1 MPRRAA
7 RFICVT
13 PVRALRTPAS
23 LPLFLF
29 PRTLGVGWLVQR
41 TFCLRSVLQGASSPF
56 LLSRR
61 ATPRIRLWRKR
72 PLRVHPTAVTARYLS
87 ATPALAF
94 RTAHQRDRKSTR
106 LNSSHGYISYAVFCL
121 KKKNNITTSAPLLF
135 TSKLLTLS
143 IVFLFFS
150 SLCVNFSL
158 I

>member
-41 TFCLRSVLQGASSPF
+41 IFCLRSVLQGASSPF
-56 LLSRR
+56 LLLRR

-72 PLRVHPTAVTARYLS
+72 PLRVHPTAVTARYLRS
-87 ATPALAF
+87 EERRVGKGVRFGGAL
-94 RTAHQRDRKSTR
+94 RR
-106 LNSSHGYISYAVFCL
+106 
-121 KKKNNITTSAPLLF
+121 
-135 TSKLLTLS
+135 
-143 IVFLFFS
+143 
-150 SLCVNFSL
+150 
-158 I
+158 

>member
-41 TFCLRSVLQGASSPF
+41 IFCLRSVLQGASSPF

-94 RTAHQRDRKSTR
+94 RTAHQRPRAFR
-106 LNSSHGYISYAVFCL
+106 SSPVRVPGRGPILLVRSEEH
-121 KKKNNITTSAPLLF
+121 TSELQ
-135 TSKLLTLS
+135 SR
-143 IVFLFFS
+143 
-150 SLCVNFSL
+150 
-158 I
+158 